1 MLQVSHFSK
10 FSETLLYKNKK
21 ISYLFKN
28 NGGPPS
34 LQPEYKR
41 QTTYK
46 RNNLKIT
53 VTLGNPSDTPVNEE
67 INRIQT
73 KLPTQQ
79 KGNLFFWSLQPAYKR
94 KFPRADGK
102 PCTGESIQKKAATYS
117 PALQAVPSA

>member
-28 NGGPPS
+28 NGRPPS

-79 KGNLFFWSLQPAYKR
+79 KGNKKKR
-94 KFPRADGK
+94 ISRPDRNILSYLKKRRLPTLPLCRQYHRRERA
-102 PCTGESIQKKAATYS
+102 
-117 PALQAVPSA
+117 